1 VNTRAPGVIPDAEE
15 IFRMHEE
22 RDAGLSPSQ
31 IGARHELSG
40 MVIQQFLRPRTN
52 TTLPTPFELT
62 KEPSRPYL
70 GVPLYWL
77 GFIAASGRAY
87 HRTPSHPLVL
97 TVDAADLEHVRTM
110 VADLLRTHPTY
121 EFCLSSRDGHQAYI
135 RERDLGEAVTHWG
148 LTTDPREAAPPV
160 DYIPAALLPHFV
172 RGLIE
177 GQITYP
183 PFGGRTRVSAHPSP
197 RVRRVIIPGSL
208 RFLEAL
214 RRRLREASPAIDGE
228 VTPAG
233 AAALLSFSGAAA
245 LALLRYAYAD
255 PVRCSPRADRLV
267 RAFGPTQPAQSVP
280 PTSPAAL

>member
-1 VNTRAPGVIPDAEE
+1 MNTRAPGAVPDAEE

-31 IGARHELSG
+31 IGLRHELSG
-40 MVIQQFLRPRTN
+40 VVIQQFLRPRAN
-52 TTLPTPFELT
+52 TTLPTPFELA
-62 KEPSRPYL
+62 KDPNGSHLR
-70 GVPLYWL
+70 VALYWL
-77 GFIAASGRAY
+77 GFITASGRAF

-97 TVDAADLEHVRTM
+97 TVDAADLEHMRTM

-177 GQITYP
+177 GQIAHP
-183 PFGGRTRVSAHPSP
+183 PFGGRTRASTRPSP
-197 RVRRVIIPGSL
+197 RVRRVVLAGAL
-208 RFLEAL
+208 HFLEAL
-214 RRRLREASPAIDGE
+214 RRRLLEASPAIHGE
-228 VTPAG
+228 VAPADS
-233 AAALLSFSGAAA
+233 AALLTFSGRAAV
-245 LALLRYAYAD
+245 ALLRYAYAD

-267 RAFGPTQPAQSVP
+267 RAFGPAPAS
-280 PTSPAAL
+280 

>member
-1 VNTRAPGVIPDAEE
+1 MNTRAPGAIPDAEE

-22 RDAGLSPSQ
+22 REAGLSPSQ

-40 MVIQQFLRPRTN
+40 TVIQQLLRPRAN
-52 TTLPTPFELT
+52 TTLPTPFELA
-62 KEPSRPYL
+62 KDPSRLDL

-77 GFIAASGRAY
+77 GFITASGRAF

-177 GQITYP
+177 GQITHP
-183 PFGGRTRVSAHPSP
+183 PFGGRAPASTHPSP
-197 RVRRVIIPGSL
+197 RVRRVVLPGAS

-214 RRRLREASPAIDGE
+214 RLRLLDASPAIEGE
-228 VTPAG
+228 VSPVG
-233 AAALLSFSGAAA
+233 ASALLTFSGRAA

-255 PVRCSPRADRLV
+255 PVRCSPRANRLV
-267 RAFGPTQPAQSVP
+267 RAFGPTAS
-280 PTSPAAL
+280 A